1 MFKVKKSQAI
11 SNYRYKYKT
20 GIYRLV
26 EYCFFYEIHWLHLKL
41 KINELFHKDEEACS
55 MSII

>member
-11 SNYRYKYKT
+11 SNYRYKLYKYKT

-26 EYCFFYEIHWLHLKL
+26 EYCFFLRNSLAAL
-41 KINELFHKDEEACS
+41 KIKNKRIVS
-55 MSII
+55 